1 MKISTVV
8 STLLLGAMVAFSGCG
23 SDEDEMVNPETTYS
37 YSVKVTNTTAGQPMS
52 PVLVSSASLF
62 SIGEV
67 ATLGLEKLAEGGDNS
82 VLLDDNGVSGVGL
95 LAPGASETMSLT
107 VKSQKLNI
115 ATMLV
120 KTNDGFAGVDS
131 LDISALGVGE
141 SQTSYMSVYDAGTE
155 ANSETNTTVAAFGIE
170 GFSATRDDVN
180 IVTLHSGIISKD
192 DGLVT
197 SALTA
202 LEKFNNPAAVVTVT
216 RTK

>member
-37 YSVKVTNTTAGQPMS
+37 YSVKVTNLTAGQPMS

-82 VLLDDNGVSGVGL
+82 VLLDDNGISGVGL

-155 ANSETNTTVAAFGIE
+155 ANSETNTTVAAFGVE